1 LKGLFEDHAMLG
13 FGRTPNAGGPLFQR
27 LDKPV
32 IKAAD

>member
-13 FGRTPNAGGPLFQR
+13 LSRTPNAGSPLLQR